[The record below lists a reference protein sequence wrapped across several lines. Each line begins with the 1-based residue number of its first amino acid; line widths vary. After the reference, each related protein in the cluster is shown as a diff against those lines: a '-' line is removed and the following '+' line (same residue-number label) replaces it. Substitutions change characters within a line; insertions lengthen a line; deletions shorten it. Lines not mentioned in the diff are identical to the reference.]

1 MFLSFS
7 SFLVLREEPHLSEII
22 PLRKNRSFNFW
33 VSAQIVSPIAES
45 FSTIL
50 ITWTIWKES
59 NSTTLLALTLIL
71 TTIPQIIFGMV
82 AGVATDRF
90 NRKKIVMF
98 CNAIRAVL
106 MVVMGLLAFSSLL
119 NEIIFMLASFILGFL
134 RLFAMTAYRAA
145 MPGIVHKE
153 QLMKA
158 NSITNSV
165 RMGFWLIGPL
175 FAGFSLTLLSTGQIM
190 IMNAILFII
199 SVFLLMPVQIKQV
212 KVEHKNKNLFKEL
225 GVGLKLVSQDRLIFS
240 IFITFAAFTCFGRG
254 IAHLGNLMVSNE
266 IGLDSSG
273 FGVLSSA
280 DGFGYLVAGIILA
293 RLAIINKYRTMM
305 LAWLGGGVAFLF
317 MPFSDSIWL
326 PLILLFMVG
335 LTQPFVDV
343 PLVTLVQQRVADEH
357 LGKVFGFH
365 TVTIWIGEFMAY
377 ALFGYLFGAFTPTM
391 VYATSGFIVG
401 ILAIGMLIFARI
413 RLKYTQDNIQQPESM
428 AKNISN

>member
-1 MFLSFS
+1 M
-7 SFLVLREEPHLSEII
+7 SEII

-293 RLAIINKYRTMM
+293 RLAIKNKYRTMM

-401 ILAIGMLIFARI
+401 LLAIGMLIFARL

>member
-1 MFLSFS
+1 M
-7 SFLVLREEPHLSEII
+7 SEII

-199 SVFLLMPVQIKQV
+199 SVFLLLPVQIKQV
-212 KVEHKNKNLFKEL
+212 KVEHKNKNLFKDL

-280 DGFGYLVAGIILA
+280 DGFGYLIAGIIMA
-293 RLAIINKYRTMM
+293 RLAIKNKYRTMM
-305 LAWLGGGVAFLF
+305 LAWLGGGIAFLF

-335 LTQPFVDV
+335 ITQPFVDV

-401 ILAIGMLIFARI
+401 LLAIGMLIFGRI
-413 RLKYTQDNIQQPESM
+413 RLNNAKNNIHQPESM
-428 AKNISN
+428 TKDISN

>member
-1 MFLSFS
+1 M
-7 SFLVLREEPHLSEII
+7 SEII

-212 KVEHKNKNLFKEL
+212 KVEHKNKNLFKDL

-280 DGFGYLVAGIILA
+280 DGFGYLIAGIIMA
-293 RLAIINKYRTMM
+293 RLAIKNKYRTMM
-305 LAWLGGGVAFLF
+305 LAWLGGGIAFLF

-335 LTQPFVDV
+335 ITQPFVDV

-401 ILAIGMLIFARI
+401 LLAIGMLIFGRI
-413 RLKYTQDNIQQPESM
+413 RLNNANNNIHQPESM
-428 AKNISN
+428 TKDISN

>member
-1 MFLSFS
+1 M
-7 SFLVLREEPHLSEII
+7 SEII

-190 IMNAILFII
+190 IMNAILFVI

-293 RLAIINKYRTMM
+293 RLAIKNKYRTMM
-305 LAWLGGGVAFLF
+305 LAWLGGGIAFLF

-391 VYATSGFIVG
+391 VYATSGLIVG
-401 ILAIGMLIFARI
+401 LLAIGMLIFARI
-413 RLKYTQDNIQQPESM
+413 RLKYTQDNIQQPESI

>member
-1 MFLSFS
+1 M
-7 SFLVLREEPHLSEII
+7 SEII

-293 RLAIINKYRTMM
+293 RLAIKNKYRTMM

-401 ILAIGMLIFARI
+401 LLAIGMLIFARI

>member
-1 MFLSFS
+1 M
-7 SFLVLREEPHLSEII
+7 SEII

-98 CNAIRAVL
+98 CNAIRAGL

-212 KVEHKNKNLFKEL
+212 KVEHKNKNLFKDL

-280 DGFGYLVAGIILA
+280 DGFGYLIAGIIMA
-293 RLAIINKYRTMM
+293 RLAIKNKYRTMM
-305 LAWLGGGVAFLF
+305 LAWLGGGIAFLF

-335 LTQPFVDV
+335 ITQPFVDV

-401 ILAIGMLIFARI
+401 LLAIGMLIFGRI
-413 RLKYTQDNIQQPESM
+413 RLNNANNNIHQPESM
-428 AKNISN
+428 TKNISN

>member
-1 MFLSFS
+1 M
-7 SFLVLREEPHLSEII
+7 SEII

-175 FAGFSLTLLSTGQIM
+175 FAGFSLTLLGTGQIM

-212 KVEHKNKNLFKEL
+212 KVEHKNKNLYKEL

-293 RLAIINKYRTMM
+293 RLAIKNKYRTMM

-401 ILAIGMLIFARI
+401 LLAIGMLIFARI

>member
-1 MFLSFS
+1 M
-7 SFLVLREEPHLSEII
+7 SEII

-212 KVEHKNKNLFKEL
+212 KVEHKNKNLFKDL

-280 DGFGYLVAGIILA
+280 DGFGYLIAGIIMA
-293 RLAIINKYRTMM
+293 RLAIKNKYRTMM
-305 LAWLGGGVAFLF
+305 LAWLGGGIAFLF

-335 LTQPFVDV
+335 ITQPFVDV

-377 ALFGYLFGAFTPTM
+377 SLFGYLFGAFTPTM

-401 ILAIGMLIFARI
+401 LLAIGMLIFGRI
-413 RLKYTQDNIQQPESM
+413 RLNNANNNIHQPESM
-428 AKNISN
+428 TKDISN

>member
-1 MFLSFS
+1 M
-7 SFLVLREEPHLSEII
+7 SEII

>member
-1 MFLSFS
+1 M
-7 SFLVLREEPHLSEII
+7 SEII

-212 KVEHKNKNLFKEL
+212 KVEHKNKNLFKDL

-280 DGFGYLVAGIILA
+280 DGFGYLIAGIIMA
-293 RLAIINKYRTMM
+293 RLAIKNKYRTMM
-305 LAWLGGGVAFLF
+305 LAWLGGGIAFLF

-335 LTQPFVDV
+335 ITQPFVDV

-401 ILAIGMLIFARI
+401 LLAIGMLIFGRI
-413 RLKYTQDNIQQPESM
+413 RLNNANNNIHQPESM
-428 AKNISN
+428 TKNISN

>member
-1 MFLSFS
+1 M
-7 SFLVLREEPHLSEII
+7 SEII

-106 MVVMGLLAFSSLL
+106 MVVMGFLAFSSLL

-145 MPGIVHKE
+145 MPGIVHKD

-212 KVEHKNKNLFKEL
+212 KVEHKNKNIFKDL

-280 DGFGYLVAGIILA
+280 DGFGYLIAGIIMA
-293 RLAIINKYRTMM
+293 RLAIKNKYRTMM
-305 LAWLGGGVAFLF
+305 LAWLGGGIAFLF

-401 ILAIGMLIFARI
+401 LLAIGMLIFGRI
-413 RLKYTQDNIQQPESM
+413 RLKYTRDNIQQPESM

>member
-1 MFLSFS
+1 M
-7 SFLVLREEPHLSEII
+7 SEII

-212 KVEHKNKNLFKEL
+212 KVEHKNKNLFKDL

-280 DGFGYLVAGIILA
+280 DGFGYLIAGIIMA
-293 RLAIINKYRTMM
+293 RLAIKNKYRTMM
-305 LAWLGGGVAFLF
+305 LAWLGGGIAFLF

-335 LTQPFVDV
+335 ITQPFVDV

-401 ILAIGMLIFARI
+401 LLAIGMLIFGRI
-413 RLKYTQDNIQQPESM
+413 RLNNAKNNIHQPESM
-428 AKNISN
+428 TKDISN